1 MFLFLFSDP
10 SNCTDVQLRVQSIGE
25 QCLLA
30 DVGNS
35 SFYPGKFNSYS
46 GHASFLQF
54 LVRGTPEFTG
64 PRRVRHRLHMRVH
77 REERELQSLNSPRA
91 SSQRSRS
98 IQSMVPN
105 HFLVRVLHLIIA
117 LKLKV
122 FIKY

>member
-30 DVGNS
+30 DVGNF

-54 LVRGTPEFTG
+54 LVRGMPEFTG

-77 REERELQSLNSPRA
+77 REERELHSLQQS
-91 SSQRSRS
+91 
-98 IQSMVPN
+98 QSVQPAVPEHPVHGPESVPGKSTTFN
-105 HFLVRVLHLIIA
+105 YNLC
-117 LKLKV
+117 
-122 FIKY
+122 

>member
-35 SFYPGKFNSYS
+35 SFYPGNFNSYS

-77 REERELQSLNSPRA
+77 REERELQSLQQ
-91 SSQRSRS
+91 SQSVQPAVPEHPVHGPESFPGKSTTSNYS
-98 IQSMVPN
+98 I
-105 HFLVRVLHLIIA
+105 
-117 LKLKV
+117 KV
-122 FIKY
+122 ESIY